1 MSGRQKGKL
10 GIAKL
15 PPWLVRLPSILLALV
30 SSRAELISAA
40 KIRHK
45 AKRGQRGGRGMAAKT
60 VRGEFTFVAKEGGKG
75 TAFIVAE
82 PTSDLPG
89 MTDLIAFDL
98 NPGTNLETAKELAR
112 QMRQHITGISVT
124 TK

>member
-1 MSGRQKGKL
+1 MSGREKGKL

-15 PPWLVRLPSILLALV
+15 PPWLVRLPSILRALV

-40 KIRHK
+40 KIS
-45 AKRGQRGGRGMAAKT
+45 KRGQRGGRGMAAKT
-60 VRGEFTFVAKEGGKG
+60 VRGEFTFAAKEGGKG

-82 PTSDLPG
+82 PTSDIPG

-112 QMRQHITGISVT
+112 QKRKHITGISVT